1 MKTEEYTD
9 ILTLVAGFIVCKRRD
24 LARVIRRN
32 KIKINRIYNSK
43 ICMHQHCTYKIN
55 KLMYTLHFLVHD
67 VIMHDHEGCEFN

>member
-24 LARVIRRN
+24 LARVVGRN
-32 KIKINRIYNSK
+32 NIIKFIIINRIYNSK

-55 KLMYTLHFLVHD
+55 TFMYTLQFLVQ
-67 VIMHDHEGCEFN
+67 M